1 MPRRS
6 KRPLPALNLGK
17 ETIGERIT
25 RLRKER
31 GYTQRELGERIGIVH
46 GLVSDYETG
55 KLRLYDE
62 MVSRF
67 ALALEVS
74 TDEILG
80 LKGNTSNGKKPS
92 LKIVRRIGKLES
104 LPPAR
109 QKTILKAIDLMI
121 QSATKR
127 D

>member
-109 QKTILKAIDLMI
+109 QKTILKAIDLKI